1 MDQAIQEVQNCCKS
15 GQKTLLITF
24 VGGHGFED
32 GGQSMLINDSQ
43 NPCFPVEQELRDLAQ
58 SCMSRLSI
66 AALYDTSREKLEL
79 MGGL

>member
-43 NPCFPVEQELRDLAQ
+43 NPCFPVEQELRDLA
-58 SCMSRLSI
+58 
-66 AALYDTSREKLEL
+66 
-79 MGGL
+79 